1 MKNELINAGKR
12 YVFRLIDYNGR
23 ISLSNLCDDTCSE
36 VSRMLGQWLLKKL
49 LKADMYIAKGKIGK
63 RFHDILLVH
72 DKEVYILDPT
82 VWQFFKNKKSI
93 LIKKT
98 KTVNDALLVLANIY
112 GGKWKISEQIAKYP
126 SNEIER
132 LKSVLKELIISQKY
146 RQMVF
151 I

>member
-12 YVFRLIDYNGR
+12 YVFRLIGYNGK
-23 ISLSNLCDDTCSE
+23 ISLSKLCDDTCSE

-98 KTVNDALLVLANIY
+98 KTVNDALLMLANIY
-112 GGKWKISEQIAKYP
+112 GGKWQISEQITKY
-126 SNEIER
+126 SHEEIKR
-132 LKSVLKELIISQKY
+132 LKKVLVKQK
-146 RQMVF
+146 VG
-151 I
+151 